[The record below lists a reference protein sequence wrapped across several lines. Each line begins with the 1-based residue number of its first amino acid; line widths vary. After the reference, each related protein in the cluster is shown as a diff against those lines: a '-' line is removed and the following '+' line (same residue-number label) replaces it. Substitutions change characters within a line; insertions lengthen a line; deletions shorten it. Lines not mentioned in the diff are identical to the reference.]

1 MRSTTSPER
10 ADIAKSKVR
19 ILLSGVMVAL
29 AVTLAGCKDEEKSA
43 TGASGPAFVS
53 ATVASKD
60 LGTFQ
65 VITGVV
71 ESKEPLQA
79 SAAQGGRIVQLNG
92 NVGDAVETAQI
103 LAMIDDT
110 SAKLRIRQAE
120 EELRRVEALSI
131 DRAAAAKRISTL
143 AAKGSASEAGRSA
156 AVAEATATQ
165 AALDSARA
173 AVSFAKNEAD
183 LFIVRASSAGR
194 ISTRTAEVGAVVTP
208 GQVLFSIENESGR
221 VIAATAPQA
230 LAAQLKSGQSA
241 RYTTGS
247 TEGEAVILSVSP
259 KVESGGGVRVR
270 LEVKTGGVL
279 PGAIVQ
285 VSIAGDVDD
294 QTIKRV
300 PATAINLDS
309 GGSSF
314 VYLIKD
320 GGQIERAAVRLRGLE
335 GADARISAPFPVGAS
350 VVAAGGAFLQD
361 GQSVKIVIPGL

>member
-1 MRSTTSPER
+1 MRSTTSSGH

-19 ILLSGVMVAL
+19 ILLSGITVAL
-29 AVTLAGCKDEEKSA
+29 AVTLAGCKGEEKST
-43 TGASGPAFVS
+43 TGTGGSAFVS
-53 ATVASKD
+53 AAVASKD
-60 LGTFQ
+60 LGTSE

-92 NVGDAVETAQI
+92 NVGDAVDAGHI

-131 DRAAAAKRISTL
+131 DRAAAAQRISTL

-194 ISTRTAEVGAVVTP
+194 ISTRTAEVGAVVAP

-241 RYTTGS
+241 RYTAGS

-259 KVESGGGVRVR
+259 KVESGGVVRVR

-285 VSIAGDVDD
+285 VSIAGDVGD

-300 PATAINLDS
+300 PATAINLDG
-309 GGSSF
+309 GGSSY

-320 GGQIERAAVRLRGLE
+320 GGQIERTAVRLRGLE

-350 VVAAGGAFLQD
+350 VVAAGGAFLRD
-361 GQSVKIVIPGL
+361 GQSVKIVTPGL